1 MKLDPA
7 FTLYTKINFKWM
19 IDLNVR
25 ARTIKILEKNIEVNL
40 RLGNNYE
47 I

>member
-7 FTLYTKINFKWM
+7 FTLHTKINFKWM